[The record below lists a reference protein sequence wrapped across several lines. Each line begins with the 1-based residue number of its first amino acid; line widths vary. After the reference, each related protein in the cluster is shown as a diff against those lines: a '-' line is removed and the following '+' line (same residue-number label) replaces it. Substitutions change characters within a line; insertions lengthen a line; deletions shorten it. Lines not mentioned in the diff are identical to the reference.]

1 MVMLSSIQYK
11 YFTFSSIG
19 ESEMFENLPPVVTF
33 FFHLL
38 AELIPLFLLVTF
50 LVGLSLEF
58 ISPETL
64 QRHLSGKRRAQ
75 GTILATVLGYITP
88 FCSCSTV
95 PIAAAMI
102 GAGIPLGLVVAFV
115 FASPYPV
122 ETGLFVLGPLFG
134 WPFAVAF
141 SVVGMVLAFLMGII
155 VDNLNWQDQI
165 KPSSSQM
172 LPTGING
179 ANPEEAQGCGCDVE
193 NELLDIQCCDD
204 QEIEEDNSTD
214 CGCVSSGEKRSAPR
228 VVKNALLYSF
238 GFLKKLFPYVIFGSL
253 VGSLIYGYMP
263 EEIVLQYAGSSNFI
277 AVPIAALIG
286 VPIYMSSSAI
296 IPIIYSLH
304 LKGMSGGAVTALLIT
319 ATAISPPEI
328 LMLSKMFEKKI
339 MAIFAVSMI
348 IGAVIVGYI
357 FNIISM
363 LV

>member
-1 MVMLSSIQYK
+1 
-11 YFTFSSIG
+11 
-19 ESEMFENLPPVVTF
+19 MFENLPAVVTF

-38 AELIPLFLLVTF
+38 TELIPLFLLVTF

-64 QRHLSGKRRAQ
+64 QRHLSGKRRVQ

-122 ETGLFVLGPLFG
+122 ETGVFVLGPIFG

-141 SVVGMVLAFLMGII
+141 SVVGMILAFLMGII

-165 KPSSSQM
+165 KPSSNQM
-172 LPTGING
+172 LPERA
-179 ANPEEAQGCGCDVE
+179 ANPHEAQRCECDNE
-193 NELLDIQCCDD
+193 NKLQDIQCCDD
-204 QEIEEDNSTD
+204 QEIEESNSAG
-214 CGCVSSGEKRSAPR
+214 CGCVSSDEKRSAPR
-228 VVKNALLYSF
+228 VIKNALMYSF

-253 VGSLIYGYMP
+253 IGSLIYGYMP
-263 EEIVLQYAGSSNFI
+263 EELVLQYAGSSNLI

-339 MAIFAVSMI
+339 MAIFAISMI
-348 IGAVIVGYI
+348 VGAVIVGYL
-357 FNIISM
+357 FNVIS
-363 LV
+363 LFI

>member
-1 MVMLSSIQYK
+1 
-11 YFTFSSIG
+11 
-19 ESEMFENLPPVVTF
+19 MFENLPAMVTF

-64 QRHLSGKRRAQ
+64 QKHLSGKRRVQ

-122 ETGLFVLGPLFG
+122 ETGVFVLGPIFG

-141 SVVGMVLAFLMGII
+141 SVVGMILAFLMGII

-165 KPSSSQM
+165 KPSSSRM
-172 LPTGING
+172 LPTGISRT
-179 ANPEEAQGCGCDVE
+179 NPHDAQRCECD
-193 NELLDIQCCDD
+193 NDNDLQDIQCGCND
-204 QEIEEDNSTD
+204 QEIEEDNSTV
-214 CGCVSSGEKRSAPR
+214 CGCVSLDEKRR
-228 VVKNALLYSF
+228 VSRLFKNALLYSF

-253 VGSLIYGYMP
+253 VGSIIYGYIP
-263 EEIVLQYAGSSNFI
+263 EEIVLQYAGSSNLI

-357 FNIISM
+357 FNIITM
-363 LV
+363 LI